1 MIPVITLLVVV
12 TISLLLTRIATVALV
27 HTGMDREAARFQA
40 RSAFTGVGFT
50 TTEAES
56 VVDHPVRRRIV
67 MWLMLVGN
75 VGIVAA
81 MSSLLL
87 SFIEVGTGVPTAA
100 SFGLLA
106 AGLLVLTLLASSHWV
121 DLHICRIISWALGR
135 FTDVEARDWA
145 RLLHLREDYGVAE
158 LRLEEGEW
166 LSGRRLGATRLE
178 GEGVLVLGIECP
190 GHNFIGAP
198 LPDTELRAGDR
209 LILYGRTPRIAELDT
224 RSSDATGDQ
233 RHAEAVEQ
241 QAEIQ
246 QIERTS
252 AGRLPTA

>member
-27 HTGMDREAARFQA
+27 HTGLDREAARFQA

-50 TTEAES
+50 TNEAES

-87 SFIEVGTGVPTAA
+87 SFIEISTSSQTLLSVGV
-100 SFGLLA
+100 LA
-106 AGLLVLTLLASSHWV
+106 AGLVVLTLLADSNWIDRHV
-121 DLHICRIISWALGR
+121 CRIISWALVR
-135 FTDVEARDWA
+135 FADVEARDWA
-145 RLLHLREDYGVAE
+145 RLLHLREDYGVTE
-158 LRLEEGEW
+158 LRLEEGDW
-166 LSGRRLGATRLE
+166 LSGRRLGETRLA

-190 GHNFIGAP
+190 GNHFIGAP
-198 LPDTELRAGDR
+198 MPDTELRAGDR
-209 LILYGRTPRIAELDT
+209 LLLYGRAARIAELDE
-224 RSSDATGDQ
+224 RSSDAAGDQ
-233 RHAEAVEQ
+233 RHIEAVEEQ
-241 QAEIQ
+241 TEIHHAE
-246 QIERTS
+246 RAS
-252 AGRLPTA
+252 AGR